1 MSPHSPR
8 GVATTQ
14 PQDSSPVLIGLAPVH
29 DHRARLLI
37 LGSFPGV
44 ASLQASQYYAHPRN
58 LFWPMLAELTGE
70 DLPAL
75 PYRQRLA
82 RVRQHGIAIWD
93 VIGQCFRRGSLD
105 GAIRKPVGQDFETFL
120 AGLPAL
126 RAVAFNGGLAAKG
139 EPWFRSRGYRTYR
152 LPSTSPA
159 HAAMS
164 TERKR
169 VAWQVL
175 AGELDES
182 GRHQAPQRR

>member
-1 MSPHSPR
+1 M
-8 GVATTQ
+8 TTQ
-14 PQDSSPVLIGLAPVH
+14 SRPVVAATQLTEPENALTGLAPIL
-29 DHRARLLI
+29 DRRARLLI

-44 ASLQASQYYAHPRN
+44 ASLQAQQYYAHPRN
-58 LFWPMLAELTGE
+58 LFWPVVADLIGE

-75 PYRQRLA
+75 AYGQRLG
-82 RVRQHGIAIWD
+82 RLREHGIAIWD

-105 GAIRKPVGQDFETFL
+105 GAIREPVGQDFDRFL

-159 HAAMS
+159 HASLSAGQ
-164 TERKR
+164 KLAAWR
-169 VAWQVL
+169 VLRQ
-175 AGELDES
+175 EL
-182 GRHQAPQRR
+182 G